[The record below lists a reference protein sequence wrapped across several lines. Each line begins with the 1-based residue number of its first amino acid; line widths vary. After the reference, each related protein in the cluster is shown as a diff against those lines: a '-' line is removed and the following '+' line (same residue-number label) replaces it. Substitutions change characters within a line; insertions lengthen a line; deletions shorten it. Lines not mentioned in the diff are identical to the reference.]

1 MHSDDIRRTF
11 TEFFVER
18 GHKVIPSASL
28 VPHGDPTLLFTSA
41 GMVPFKPYFMG
52 LAEPPA
58 RRMTSI
64 QKCFRTSDIDEVGDF
79 SHLTF
84 FEMLGNFS
92 VGDYFKAEV
101 IPWAWELV
109 TKQIGLPADRLWSAV
124 FETDDE
130 AFDLWRKV
138 GLPESRIAR
147 YGEEENYWF
156 SGDTGPCGP
165 CSEMF
170 FDFGED
176 VGCRRSDCGPA
187 HECGRFLEFWNLVFM
202 TDFQHEDGTRTDL
215 PQRNIDT
222 GAGLERWAVIQHYLS
237 RQWTRKEAPTVYE
250 TDLFRPIIERVSEL
264 VGRDYDGT
272 DEATSRAIRIVAE
285 HARAAT
291 FLIADGVLP
300 SNEGRGYVL
309 RRLLRRAV
317 RHGRGLGVD
326 ADVLTQVAS
335 AVVGRMGDLH
345 PELKENA
352 EYIVR
357 IGELEEEQFSEIL
370 ERGSAILRGMIEYR
384 RRTKEGTELAA
395 DFALERNPGPDNSAR
410 ILEQHGF
417 APATD
422 KEPAVDLG
430 EELAAESIERGY
442 HHALETLERG
452 NVDGGRAALQAF
464 CNLSNKLTANEI
476 FVLNDT
482 YGFPVELI
490 SEIAAENGMEIDE
503 AGFEKLLDEQ
513 RERSRAATTFE
524 LAPDRLQAY
533 AAIAGGGVRPRFA
546 GYDALRLET
555 TVVGIITEGGAVAAI
570 EGGTE
575 AEVVLHETA
584 CYPEGGG
591 QVGDTGVI
599 VGPNGR
605 FAVEDTQ
612 TAAEGLIVHRGC
624 VVEGRVAVNDTVTVE
639 VDAGKRAATMRHH
652 SATHLLHA
660 ALRSV
665 LGEHVRQAG
674 SLVAPDR
681 LRFDFTHV
689 GAPTKEELVEVERL
703 VNEKVRTD
711 LPVDTHETSY
721 EGALEEGALALFDEK
736 YAANVRVVSVC
747 EPAAHQC
754 FSKELC
760 GGTHCH
766 STGEI
771 GAFVIVSEGSVGSG
785 LRRIEALAGEPA
797 VALVRQ
803 RLDALEAVAQQ
814 LGAGKPD
821 EVAAKLAALQD
832 ELSAAQKRLQQLE
845 RASGRQAVD
854 GLLEQA
860 ERVDGVSVLAAKVTA
875 QNFESLREMGDLL
888 RDKLGSAV
896 VVLGAEFAERPNF
909 LAVVTRDL
917 TSQGVHA
924 GELIKR
930 VAAVAGG
937 GGGGKP
943 ELAQAGGKDPSRLDD
958 ALRTAAE
965 LAREAVAKRDKPS

>member
-1 MHSDDIRRTF
+1 
-11 TEFFVER
+11 
-18 GHKVIPSASL
+18 
-28 VPHGDPTLLFTSA
+28 
-41 GMVPFKPYFMG
+41 
-52 LAEPPA
+52 
-58 RRMTSI
+58 MT
-64 QKCFRTSDIDEVGDF
+64 
-79 SHLTF
+79 
-84 FEMLGNFS
+84 
-92 VGDYFKAEV
+92 Y
-101 IPWAWELV
+101 
-109 TKQIGLPADRLWSAV
+109 
-124 FETDDE
+124 
-130 AFDLWRKV
+130 
-138 GLPESRIAR
+138 
-147 YGEEENYWF
+147 
-156 SGDTGPCGP
+156 
-165 CSEMF
+165 
-170 FDFGED
+170 
-176 VGCRRSDCGPA
+176 
-187 HECGRFLEFWNLVFM
+187 
-202 TDFQHEDGTRTDL
+202 FQHEDGSRTDL

-222 GAGLERWAVIQHYLS
+222 GAGLERWAVIQHYLGS
-237 RQWTRKEAPTVYE
+237 EWTKKEAPTVYE

-264 VGRDYDGT
+264 AGRDYDSA

-309 RRLLRRAV
+309 RRLIRRAV
-317 RHGRGLGVD
+317 YVPRRSDVTAELTTVSQAVVDRLGGMHPALAEQQALILGV
-326 ADVLTQVAS
+326 
-335 AVVGRMGDLH
+335 
-345 PELKENA
+345 
-352 EYIVR
+352 
-357 IGELEEEQFSEIL
+357 IGEEEQRFLETM
-370 ERGSAILRGMIEYR
+370 ERGGAELDARLAELGRGVVP
-384 RRTKEGTELAA
+384 A
-395 DFALERNPGPDNSAR
+395 DTVFFL
-410 ILEQHGF
+410 H
-417 APATD
+417 
-422 KEPAVDLG
+422 
-430 EELAAESIERGY
+430 
-442 HHALETLERG
+442 
-452 NVDGGRAALQAF
+452 
-464 CNLSNKLTANEI
+464 
-476 FVLNDT
+476 DT
-482 YGFPVELI
+482 YGYPKELTA
-490 SEIAAENGMEIDE
+490 EIAAERGFTIDE
-503 AGFEKLLDEQ
+503 AGFEKLLEEQ

-524 LAPDRLQAY
+524 MAPDRLQAY
-533 AAIAGGGVRPRFA
+533 AAIAGSGVRPRFA
-546 GYDALRLET
+546 GYDALRIET
-555 TVVGIITEGGAVAAI
+555 TVAGIITDGGAVDAI
-570 EGGTE
+570 ESGAE

-591 QVGDTGVI
+591 QVGDTGVV
-599 VGPNGR
+599 VGPSGR
-605 FAVEDTQ
+605 FIVEDTQ
-612 TAAEGLIVHRGC
+612 TAAEGLIVHRGRA
-624 VVEGRVAVNDTVTVE
+624 EGRIAVNDAITVE
-639 VDAGKRAATMRHH
+639 VDSAKRAATMRHH

-689 GAPTKEELVEVERL
+689 GAPTNEDLVEVERL
-703 VNEKVRTD
+703 VNEKIRAD

-736 YAANVRVVSVC
+736 YAANVRVVSMC
-747 EPAAHQC
+747 EAQAQRC

-766 STGEI
+766 RTGEV

-785 LRRIEALAGEPA
+785 LRRMEALAGEPA

-803 RLDALEAVAQQ
+803 RLDALDAVTQQ
-814 LGAGKPD
+814 LGAGKAE
-821 EVAAKLAALQD
+821 EVAAKLAALQE

-860 ERVDGVSVLAAKVTA
+860 ERVDGVSVLAARVAA
-875 QNFESLREMGDLL
+875 QNFESMREMGDLL

-943 ELAQAGGKDPSRLDD
+943 ELAQAGGKDASRLDD

-965 LAREAVAKRDKPS
+965 LAREAVAMRKQ